1 MSSVVRGGAATRS
14 SRYPLRPRADNR
26 CLPNSAPGAC
36 PQYDHRRRDPRCA
49 DTQRSL
55 PETSEFRSYITLSTT
70 DSTAPLLRC
79 CAAKDR
85 VAPVL
90 DISLP
95 GGRVCR
101 PRDRAHP
108 SAFRVCRRRQA
119 ERGPDG
125 HRIFASDFRFRPG
138 AAACGLRRHRTQ
150 FRENVP
156 KWLLAA
162 HSRIFAYQPSVDR
175 SDVESHTRTVR
186 KGMDACYAK
195 AHVIAAIR
203 ATTRCRIAINER
215 PVANSPRGGAASPAG
230 FHRTHQPPGYVCR

>member
-1 MSSVVRGGAATRS
+1 MSSVVRGGAATQS
-14 SRYPLRPRADNR
+14 SRYPLRPGADSR
-26 CLPNSAPGAC
+26 CLPNSAPSAR
-36 PQYDHRRRDPRCA
+36 PHYDHRRRDPRCA

-55 PETSEFRSYITLSTT
+55 PETSEFRSYITRSATDFTASLS
-70 DSTAPLLRC
+70 RC

-95 GGRVCR
+95 GGHVRR
-101 PRDRAHP
+101 SRGRAGP

-119 ERGPDG
+119 EGGPDD
-125 HRIFASDFRFRPG
+125 HPIFASDFRFRPG
-138 AAACGLRRHRTQ
+138 AAARRIRRHRTQ

-162 HSRIFAYQPSVDR
+162 HSRIIAYQPSVDR
-175 SDVESHTRTVR
+175 PDVESHTRTVR

-195 AHVIAAIR
+195 AHVITAIR
-203 ATTRCRIAINER
+203 ATPPWRVAINER
-215 PVANSPRGGAASPAG
+215 PVAIWLRGRAASPVG
-230 FHRTHQPPGYVCR
+230 FHRTHQRPGYVCR